1 MRTRRRLITSLRTSI
16 ALLGATLL
24 VELVGAPSALAD
36 FGRGVYGE
44 TSDRVVTYAGL
55 SMIVFFPL
63 FIFVMSRIQY
73 YLERRKERKKVHL
86 HAGLG
91 NGRTLGGW

>member
-1 MRTRRRLITSLRTSI
+1 M
-16 ALLGATLL
+16 ALFGATLL
-24 VELVGAPSALAD
+24 VLLAGAPSALAS

-63 FIFVMSRIQY
+63 FVFVMSRIQY
-73 YLERRKERKKVHL
+73 FLERRKDRRKALL
-86 HAGLG
+86 HPALD
-91 NGRTLGGW
+91 NGRAHGGW

>member
-1 MRTRRRLITSLRTSI
+1 MRTRSGLITSIRTCI
-16 ALLGATLL
+16 ALFGATLL
-24 VELVGAPSALAD
+24 VELAGAPNALAD

-55 SMIVFFPL
+55 SMIIFFPL

-86 HAGLG
+86 HPGLG
-91 NGRTLGGW
+91 DGRTLGGW

>member
-1 MRTRRRLITSLRTSI
+1 MQSRSGTLASMRTGL

-24 VELVGAPSALAD
+24 VLLAGAPDALAS

-73 YLERRKERKKVHL
+73 YLERRKDRRKAHL
-86 HAGLG
+86 HPALG
-91 NGRTLGGW
+91 NGRTHGGW